1 MVVFSRLACSILVLL
16 YLLHNRAVTPPQ
28 TAPLGTHINIDDA
41 GEPLTT
47 VCTPG
52 RDIRSRR
59 SDMSPGSDESAVES
73 DATRYGPLVAADRV
87 VSHRRHQAN
96 RKPSRGDGNTNIM
109 RSGSDEH

>member
-1 MVVFSRLACSILVLL
+1 
-16 YLLHNRAVTPPQ
+16 
-28 TAPLGTHINIDDA
+28 
-41 GEPLTT
+41 
-47 VCTPG
+47 
-52 RDIRSRR
+52 
-59 SDMSPGSDESAVES
+59 MSPGSDESAVES